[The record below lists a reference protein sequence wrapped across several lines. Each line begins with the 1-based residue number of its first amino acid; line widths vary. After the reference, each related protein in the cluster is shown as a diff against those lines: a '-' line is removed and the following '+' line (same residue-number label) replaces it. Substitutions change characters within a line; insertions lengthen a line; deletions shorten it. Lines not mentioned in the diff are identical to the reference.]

1 MAESEQSLRE
11 RFEKIIEDAGCDE
24 IDEERML
31 LVVDQGYWMGYR
43 EGYGKGY
50 TAAERSCGAM
60 DENPTS
66 CDSEQPRERSGR

>member
-11 RFEKIIEDAGCDE
+11 RFEKIIEDAGGDA

-31 LVVDQGYWMGYR
+31 LVVEKGYWMGYR

-50 TAAERSCGAM
+50 VAAERNCGAM